1 MDIILLKDIDTLGE
15 RHEIVSVKPGYARN
29 YLIPSKMA
37 LVANTTNKAKLE
49 KLRTDEAAH
58 EAERIADYR
67 VLAAKLEGQVLRIG
81 AKAGTTGKI
90 FGSVTNVQIMQA
102 LKDQT
107 GIEVIRKKIDLP
119 EEVKVLGSY
128 TATVNFH
135 PEVHAL
141 IQFEVVGE

>member
-1 MDIILLKDIDTLGE
+1 MEIILLKDIDTLGE
-15 RHEIVSVKPGYARN
+15 RHEMVKVKSGYARN
-29 YLIPSKMA
+29 FLIPSKLA
-37 LVANTTNKAKLE
+37 LVANSTNKAKLE
-49 KLRTDEAAH
+49 KLRSEEASH
-58 EAERIADYR
+58 EAERITEYR
-67 VLAAKLEGQVLRIG
+67 ELVTKMEGQVLRIG

-107 GIEVIRKKIDLP
+107 AIEVIRKKIDLP

>member
-1 MDIILLKDIDTLGE
+1 MEIILLKDIDTLGE
-15 RHEIVSVKPGYARN
+15 RHEVVNVKAGYARN

-37 LVANTTNKAKLE
+37 LVANATNKAKLE

-58 EAERIADYR
+58 EADRIAEFKT
-67 VLAAKLEGQVLRIG
+67 LAAKLEGQLLKIG

-102 LKDQT
+102 LKDQM
-107 GIEVIRKKIDLP
+107 GIEVIRKKIELP

-128 TATVNFH
+128 SATINFH
-135 PEVHAL
+135 PEVHAT
-141 IQFEVVGE
+141 IQFEVVEE